1 LAAADVEKKGPDQ
14 RKDACVARADPTLQ
28 QGILIH
34 VMHIFLSGACPL
46 NTEIQVP
53 LIIVSMFILFPVALL
68 SYFISSNCFQTD
80 KASILDETIEYLK
93 SLQMQVQVSSYYL
106 NLHDPI

>member
-1 LAAADVEKKGPDQ
+1 
-14 RKDACVARADPTLQ
+14 
-28 QGILIH
+28 
-34 VMHIFLSGACPL
+34 MHIFLSGASPL

-53 LIIVSMFILFPVALL
+53 LIIVSMFILFSVALL
-68 SYFISSNCFQTD
+68 SYFISSNCFQTN